1 MCKHF
6 AHSVIFLWGSYRCK
20 KRVFSLR
27 VTIYDAALLKYAMHP
42 WTHIDFLIYS
52 KVSKLPILAI
62 EIDGWHFHSAKNMKA
77 KMQAERDKMKDEIL
91 RLCKIPLQR
100 LTTNGSEEIR
110 KIREKLKQF

>member
-1 MCKHF
+1 MLCHTPLREIIDEHHF
-6 AHSVIFLWGSYRCK
+6 
-20 KRVFSLR
+20 
-27 VTIYDAALLKYAMHP
+27 IYDAALLKYAMHP